1 MARLLASRT
10 ENLDKMIFSKYSEDW
25 EEDRKAS
32 STIRVLASPHQTGGL
47 AGYDH
52 QIFDRC

>member
-1 MARLLASRT
+1 MARLLASTT
-10 ENLDKMIFSKYSEDW
+10 ESLDKMIFSKYSEDW